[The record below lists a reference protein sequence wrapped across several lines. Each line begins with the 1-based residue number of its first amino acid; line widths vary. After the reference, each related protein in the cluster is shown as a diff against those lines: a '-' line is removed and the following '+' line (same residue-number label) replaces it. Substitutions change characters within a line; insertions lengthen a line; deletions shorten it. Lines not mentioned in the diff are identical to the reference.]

1 VTLTQKGRLAV
12 ITYRA
17 ERLRR
22 RAEVI
27 PPPSRLEGARS
38 FAALEL
44 LHHQIE
50 GYRAKILATDG
61 EEALRR
67 ADRLAELRVRARD
80 LDHQAERE
88 LVAGRWR

>member
-17 ERLRR
+17 ERLRK

-27 PPPSRLEGARS
+27 PPPTRLERATT
-38 FAALEL
+38 FAGLEL
-44 LHHQIE
+44 LEHQIE
-50 GYRAKILATDG
+50 GYTHAIRLHDG
-61 EEALRR
+61 EDALRR
-67 ADRLAELRVRARD
+67 ADRLAELREKRLEMR
-80 LDHQAERE
+80 HQAERE